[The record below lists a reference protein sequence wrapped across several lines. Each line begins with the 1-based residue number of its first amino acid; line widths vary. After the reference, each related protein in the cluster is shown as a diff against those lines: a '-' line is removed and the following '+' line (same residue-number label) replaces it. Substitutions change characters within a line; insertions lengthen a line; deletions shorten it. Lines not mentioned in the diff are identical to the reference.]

1 MAETV
6 LSPGVYLNEND
17 QSFVT
22 QGVVSTGAVI
32 VGPTNKGAA
41 FVPTVVRNT
50 SEFQNKFGNS
60 LQYNKTVTYTPQ
72 TVDAYLNSAGSVMVV
87 RVLGGGGFSFSS
99 TRKLAGLIN
108 SCSGELLTVLYPG
121 LNESPLGLG
130 ASYTTPGPGTAESY
144 RICILN
150 NDTGSL
156 IFSGSGAA
164 PNAYSAS
171 FYTEQSDGTQQQY
184 TFVFSGSAGYSGT
197 PSGGTV
203 VSASITAAQT
213 VAQMADQVSASF
225 VALGTDFSA
234 SIVDSGDGCLVFTNT
249 HTGSVTDIVGSWNT
263 TSASVSIITQGTD
276 NAANMSEDFLLTLS
290 GSNFASQSFSASL
303 NPNSS
308 NYIAGNALGTA
319 PNVTLPSDSPT
330 GDNAFA
336 YLNFRQ
342 RQSASLANDC
352 DVLIVTSSGNVE
364 FTGSTVEGYD
374 HGRTPWITS
383 GNSAKNLFK
392 FHHRGDGFDT
402 NNDVYISITD
412 LREPADVN
420 GEEQY
425 TSFTVLVRK
434 VGSDEQTNTVLESYT
449 DCNLNPESP
458 GFIGRAIGDRYE
470 EYNTSLGKVL
480 TNGDYANASQ
490 FVRIEVSEDVKT
502 GALSPKLSPRGHS
515 SYYDVGGFA
524 DTWNLPSA
532 SLQTQ
537 KVFNSTYNPN
547 VYLGFDIT
555 NPDNFNYLK
564 PVPKVDTVYKF
575 GANAL
580 FNIDT
585 LSGHPSASWVGSLSA
600 SVDTAGATGPT
611 GKQLQFN
618 AFMQFGNDGIDY
630 QDFRYVGTDIE
641 AANVFGMDLSSTSTA
656 GGQAY
661 KKATD
666 ILSNKDRYDFNILA
680 TPGVIN
686 QWHSAVNNQTLNMIE
701 ERADAIFIMDLETE
715 DASVAS
721 AKLETAGLDSSYA
734 AVYYPWVQMLNVDN
748 GTPEYF
754 PPSVV
759 MPGVYQR
766 NDNIAAPWFAPA
778 GLTRGGI
785 PNVIQAKN
793 PLTKTERDILYN
805 ERVNPIATFPN
816 QGVVVFGQKTLQRAA
831 SALDRVN
838 VRRLLINL
846 KKFVD
851 AQSRFLVFEQNS
863 AATRQR
869 FLNLVNPYLQSI
881 QDRQGVYAYRV
892 QMDESNNTP
901 DVIDRNELVGAI
913 YIQPTKT
920 AEFIMI
926 DFNIQATGAQI

>member
-41 FVPTVVRNT
+41 FVPTIVRST

-87 RVLGGGGFSFSS
+87 RVLGGGGFKFNS
-99 TRKLAGLIN
+99 TRKLVGLID
-108 SCSGELLTVLYPG
+108 SCSGDLLTVLYPG
-121 LNESPLGLG
+121 LNTEDLGLG
-130 ASYTTPGPGTAESY
+130 ESFTTPEPGFAESY
-144 RICILN
+144 KICVLDAS
-150 NDTGSL
+150 DTGSL
-156 IFSGSGAA
+156 IFNNNS
-164 PNAYSAS
+164 YSAS
-171 FYTEQSDGTQQQY
+171 FYVEQSNGTEQQY
-184 TFVFSGSAGYSGT
+184 TFVFSGSAGFSGT
-197 PSGGTV
+197 PPAGTI
-203 VSASITAAQT
+203 SASVADGDSAATMATAIFN
-213 VAQMADQVSASF
+213 SF
-225 VALGTDFSA
+225 TALGTDFSA
-234 SIVDSGDGCLVFTNT
+234 SFTLDGSGCITFTNDN
-249 HTGSVTDIVGSWNT
+249 TGSVTDIAGGWNT
-263 TSASVSIITQGTD
+263 TSASVTVVSQGGD
-276 NAANMSEDFLLTLS
+276 NNVANISEDFLLTLS
-290 GSNFASQSFSASL
+290 GSNFAAQSFSASL

-319 PNVTLPSDSPT
+319 PNVTLPSNSPT

-342 RQSASLANDC
+342 RQTALLSGDC
-352 DVLIVTSSGNVE
+352 EVLIVTSSGNVE
-364 FTGSTVEGYD
+364 FTGSTAEGYD

-420 GEEQY
+420 GIEQY
-425 TSFTVLVRK
+425 SSFTVLVRK
-434 VGSDEQTNTVLESYT
+434 VGDDEQTNTVLESYT
-449 DCNLNPESP
+449 GCNLNPESP
-458 GFIGRAIGDRYE
+458 KFIGRAIGDRYE
-470 EYNTSLGKVL
+470 EYNVSLGKVL

-490 FVRIEVSEDVKT
+490 FIRVEVSDDVKT
-502 GALSPKLSPRGHS
+502 GALSPKLSPRGHGR
-515 SYYDVGGFA
+515 YYDVGGFA
-524 DTWNLPSA
+524 PTHNLPSA
-532 SLQTQ
+532 SLQKE
-537 KVFNSTYNPN
+537 KVFNGSYTPN
-547 VYLGFDIT
+547 VFLGFDIT

-564 PVPKVDTVYKF
+564 PVPKVGGSYRNGSNDV
-575 GANAL
+575 
-580 FNIDT
+580 FNIDV

-600 SVDTAGATGPT
+600 SVDTAGSTGPT
-611 GKQLQFN
+611 GRQLQFN
-618 AFMQFGNDGIDY
+618 AMMQFGNDGIDY
-630 QDFRYVGTDIE
+630 QDFRYVGTNITST
-641 AANVFGMDLSSTSTA
+641 NVFGMDLSSTSTA

-666 ILSNKDRYDFNILA
+666 ILSNKDRYDFNIIA

-686 QWHSAVNNQTLNMIE
+686 NIHSAVNNQTLNMVE
-701 ERADAIFIMDLETE
+701 ERADAIFVMDLEE
-715 DASVAS
+715 ENASVAD
-721 AKLETAGLDSSYA
+721 AKNETAGLDSSYA

-759 MPGVYQR
+759 IPSVYQR

-785 PNVIQAKN
+785 PGVIQAKN

-892 QMDESNNTP
+892 QMDDSNNTP